1 MPGPRRRLV
10 ALITSGV
17 TLALTAGLGSP
28 LAGDHLSAHG
38 NALLETLIEG
48 LRYPRWSLRPASS
61 MLDPILTWITPM
73 VADVLLAV
81 FVGLVSAV
89 IVANRTR
96 FPALLAGWATSMVL
110 AAAFGVGR
118 VFVIAAINHPGPAVY
133 AEAGTAITTGLWFGL
148 ATGWLIGV
156 IVACSVSKNVTDEE
170 SADDEDENHVT
181 GVRIWSP
188 SQPDWQ
194 ETQDLPAQNLHPTG
208 AQPTTAQPT
217 ITRPATAHPTVVQPT
232 TAQPTTAQP
241 TTGQP
246 PIGQPPTAQPSTGQ
260 PTTGQPWPPASAP

>member
-28 LAGDHLSAHG
+28 LAGDHLSGHR
-38 NALLETLIEG
+38 NALLASLMDG

-61 MLDPILTWITPM
+61 MLDPILSWITPM
-73 VADVLLAV
+73 VADVLLAAL
-81 FVGLVSAV
+81 VGLLSAV
-89 IVANRTR
+89 IVGNRTR
-96 FPALLAGWATSMVL
+96 FPALLAGWGAVMVL
-110 AAAFGVGR
+110 AAAAGAGR
-118 VFVIAAINHPGPAVY
+118 AFTVAAFSHSGPAVY
-133 AEAGTAITTGLWFGL
+133 GLAVTAITTGLWFGL

-156 IVACSVSKNVTDEE
+156 IVACAVSKNVTDEE
-170 SADDEDENHVT
+170 ADDDEDENPVT

-194 ETQDLPAQNLHPTG
+194 ETQDLPAQNLRPAG

-217 ITRPATAHPTVVQPT
+217 ITQPATARPTVIQPATAHPTA
-232 TAQPTTAQP
+232 AQPTTAQP
-241 TTGQP
+241 
-246 PIGQPPTAQPSTGQ
+246 
-260 PTTGQPWPPASAP
+260 WPPASPPSAT